1 MAMFPLFKRIPNSM
15 YNPNVILFNNRL
27 NINTFLNTG
36 KNMQSYPTKIITM
49 DGPVGLLMNESLL
62 SDSKMMEVEMMVKN

>member
-36 KNMQSYPTKIITM
+36 KNMRSYPTKIITM
-49 DGPVGLLMNESLL
+49 DGPVGLLMMRVYYLI
-62 SDSKMMEVEMMVKN
+62 VR